1 MKVILSGGGTGGHI
15 YPALTIADQIKK
27 LRPEAEISFVGTKQ
41 GLEKDIIPRYGYPLK
56 FIEVAGF
63 KRSLSLDTL
72 RSVGK
77 LFEGLYDAWQ
87 IIKRERPNLVIGT
100 GGYVCGP
107 IVFMAALHGIPCCIQ
122 EQNAMPGVTNKILSR
137 YVRKVFLGYKEAG
150 KYFSGKAE
158 LVYTG
163 NPIRTEILEHERL
176 AALHGIPCCIQEQN
190 AMPGVT
196 NKILSRY
203 VRKVFLGYKEAGK
216 YFPGKAELVY
226 TGNPIRTEIL
236 EHERLA
242 ALKELGLDP
251 EKKTVLVSGGSRGA
265 RSINTAM
272 LEAELALS
280 DRQEVQVLHATGDVN
295 YEKYMAEIT
304 KRGGVGKN
312 IIIKP
317 YLHNMPVAL
326 AAADLAV
333 FRAGA
338 IGLAELMAK
347 GVPSVLI
354 PYPYAT
360 ANHQE
365 FNARAVEAKGAAR
378 VILDKELNGERI
390 LEAIEHLLLHAKE
403 LEKMQAAAKSLGKPQ
418 AAETIAKEALAL
430 IKD

>member
-1 MKVILSGGGTGGHI
+1 MLCRCKGGGSKVKVILSGGGTGGHI

-27 LRPEAEISFVGTKQ
+27 LCPDADISFVGTQQ

-87 IIKRERPNLVIGT
+87 IIKKEKPDLVIGT

-107 IVFMAALHGIPCCIQ
+107 IVFMAA
-122 EQNAMPGVTNKILSR
+122 M
-137 YVRKVFLGYKEAG
+137 
-150 KYFSGKAE
+150 
-158 LVYTG
+158 
-163 NPIRTEILEHERL
+163 
-176 AALHGIPCCIQEQN
+176 HGIPCCIQEQN

-236 EHERLA
+236 QHERLA
-242 ALKELGLDP
+242 AIKELGLDP
-251 EKKTVLVSGGSRGA
+251 EKKTILVSGGSRGA

-280 DRQEVQVLHATGDVN
+280 GRQEVQVLHATGDVN
-295 YEKYMAEIT
+295 YEKYMQEIT
-304 KRGGVGKN
+304 KRGGVGEN

-347 GVPSVLI
+347 GVPSVLV

-390 LEAIEHLLLHAKE
+390 LEAIEHLLVHAKE

-418 AAETIAKEALAL
+418 AAENIAKEALAL
-430 IKD
+430 IKK

>member
-1 MKVILSGGGTGGHI
+1 MTCRSKGGGKLVKVILSGGGTGGHI

-27 LRPEAEISFVGTKQ
+27 LHSEAEIIFVGTKQ
-41 GLEKDIIPRYGYPLK
+41 GLEKDIIPRYGYPLR

-77 LFEGLYDAWQ
+77 LFEGLYDAYQ
-87 IIKRERPNLVIGT
+87 VIKKEKPDLVIGT

-107 IVFMAALHGIPCCIQ
+107 VVYMAALHNIPCCIQ
-122 EQNAMPGVTNKILSR
+122 EQNAMPGITNKILSR
-137 YVRKVFLGYKEAG
+137 YVQKVFLGYKEAG
-150 KYFSGKAE
+150 KYFHGKAD

-163 NPIRTEILEHERL
+163 NPIRTEILEHERK
-176 AALHGIPCCIQEQN
+176 AAL
-190 AMPGVT
+190 A
-196 NKILSRY
+196 
-203 VRKVFLGYKEAGK
+203 
-216 YFPGKAELVY
+216 
-226 TGNPIRTEIL
+226 
-236 EHERLA
+236 
-242 ALKELGLDP
+242 ELGLDAN
-251 EKKTVLVSGGSRGA
+251 KKTILVSGGSRGA
-265 RSINTAM
+265 RSINKAM

-295 YEKYMAEIT
+295 YEQYMAEIK
-304 KRGGVGKN
+304 KRGGVGAN

-347 GVPSVLI
+347 GVPSILV

-365 FNARAVEAKGAAR
+365 FNARAVEAKGAAK
-378 VILDKELNGERI
+378 VILDKELNGESV
-390 LEAIEHLLLHAKE
+390 LEAIEHLLLHHKD

-418 AAETIAKEALAL
+418 AAENIAKQALAL
-430 IKD
+430 IKK